1 MAYSNT
7 KGLGRCDAEKAAM
20 LKALMLKG
28 SPQDVSAW
36 LVGVNGGR
44 ANDVAHGRLFNLVP
58 PANDNEL
65 QAYLAK
71 SLDRFNATVERF
83 NKV

>member
-1 MAYSNT
+1 MANARV

-20 LKALMLKG
+20 LKALLLRG
-28 SPQDVSAW
+28 TPQDVSAW

-44 ANDVAHGRLFNLVP
+44 ANDVAHGRLFDYVP

-65 QAYLAK
+65 REYLAK
-71 SLDRFNATVERF
+71 SMDRFNAAVERF
-83 NKV
+83 SKV

>member
-1 MAYSNT
+1 
-7 KGLGRCDAEKAAM
+7 
-20 LKALMLKG
+20 MLKG

-44 ANDVAHGRLFNLVP
+44 ANDVAHGRLFDQVP

-71 SLDRFNATVERF
+71 SLDRFNTTVERF
-83 NKV
+83 KKA